1 MQSTERYISDTYNDV
16 SAEINNLFS
25 TKRNLMNMT
34 VRELGEKAGVSY
46 TVIYDLEKRNILPK
60 VETLLKIANALN
72 FAVEIKH
79 LNQNDSK
86 AFYMVFA
93 ENGFCAEKI
102 CMGTASPKTKQQDI
116 DKEITKLYQKKG
128 LYPDE
133 IKEIQNYINFK
144 LSQH

>member
-1 MQSTERYISDTYNDV
+1 MQNTERYISDTYNEV

-25 TKRNLMNMT
+25 AKRISMNLT

-72 FAVEIKH
+72 FSVEIKH
-79 LNQNDSK
+79 FNQNESN
-86 AFYMVFA
+86 AFSMVFA
-93 ENGFCAEKI
+93 ENGIWTEKI
-102 CMGTASPKTKQQDI
+102 CMGIASPKTKQQDI